1 MATEKR
7 NLLTGN
13 FSKKNA
19 TLFAIAVIV
28 TLVIWN
34 LPIDSFGIDGLTVIQ
49 QRIIAVFALATIL
62 WVTEA
67 ISPWATSVSLIGLLL
82 LTTSD
87 NAFHFFR
94 SGIDKSELLD
104 HSALMATFADPIIIS
119 SSAVSSL
126 LLQLPSQD
134 LTYCWPA
141 HCSSLSDRR
150 ARTCYWASFSS
161 PVYSRC
167 LSATLLQQP

>member
-67 ISPWATSVSLIGLLL
+67 ISPWQHQFRLSAYYFSLHPTTLSTS
-82 LTTSD
+82 
-87 NAFHFFR
+87 
-94 SGIDKSELLD
+94 
-104 HSALMATFADPIIIS
+104 
-119 SSAVSSL
+119 
-126 LLQLPSQD
+126 
-134 LTYCWPA
+134 
-141 HCSSLSDRR
+141 SDRE
-150 ARTCYWASFSS
+150 
-161 PVYSRC
+161 
-167 LSATLLQQP
+167 

>member
-19 TLFAIAVIV
+19 TLFAIAVLV
-28 TLVIWN
+28 TLIIWN

-94 SGIDKSELLD
+94 S
-104 HSALMATFADPIIIS
+104 
-119 SSAVSSL
+119 
-126 LLQLPSQD
+126 
-134 LTYCWPA
+134 
-141 HCSSLSDRR
+141 
-150 ARTCYWASFSS
+150 
-161 PVYSRC
+161 
-167 LSATLLQQP
+167 